1 LGIRLNVD
9 KNLNRKESVG
19 RSIALYLDNVTLN
32 LLEKASKALNM
43 NRSEFLRFCVLHYLD
58 EANALQARVKEEL
71 LKSEA

>member
-1 LGIRLNVD
+1 VN
-9 KNLNRKESVG
+9 KSFNRKESGG

-58 EANALQARVKEEL
+58 ETNALRARVKEEL
-71 LKSEA
+71 SKEA

>member
-1 LGIRLNVD
+1 MN
-9 KNLNRKESVG
+9 KSFNRKESGG

-58 EANALQARVKEEL
+58 ETNALRARVKEEL
-71 LKSEA
+71 SKEA